1 MIFSAFFVN
10 DVFLNFV
17 PMRIGFPPCLSLIS
31 EGKSECSTTLYGWV
45 FTSIPALIG
54 HEVGLDGF
62 LGGQDPVV
70 GHCWFGVASLCQRLP
85 ASASLWQRL
94 PAPASLW
101 QRLPASASLWQRMP
115 VCGSACQ
122 SLPTK
127 QRILLNR
134 RPTPNKGAAIGVF
147 DTLTGL
153 KAR

>member
-45 FTSIPALIG
+45 FTSIAALIG

-70 GHCWFGVASLCQRLP
+70 GHCWFGVASLCQL
-85 ASASLWQRL
+85 L
-94 PAPASLW
+94 
-101 QRLPASASLWQRMP
+101 P

-122 SLPTK
+122 LLPVCGSACQFVAAPARACQQSK
-127 QRILLNR
+127 EFCLIVGLRRIRGPL
-134 RPTPNKGAAIGVF
+134 
-147 DTLTGL
+147 
-153 KAR
+153 

>member
-62 LGGQDPVV
+62 LGGQDSVV

-94 PAPASLW
+94 PA
-101 QRLPASASLWQRMP
+101 SASLCQLLP